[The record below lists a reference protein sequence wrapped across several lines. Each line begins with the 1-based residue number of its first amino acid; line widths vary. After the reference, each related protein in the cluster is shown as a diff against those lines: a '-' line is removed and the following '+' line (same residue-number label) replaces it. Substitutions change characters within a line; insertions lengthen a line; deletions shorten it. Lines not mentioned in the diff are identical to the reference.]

1 MKPLNRAVSE
11 WILMNGRFLLDTN
24 IIIALFG
31 NDDSVKNRLAQAAE
45 VFISSTV
52 LGELYFGAH
61 KSKQVK
67 KNLSRLEDFASCS
80 AVLPCDI
87 DTASIYG
94 MIKKGLLEKGKP
106 IPENDIWIA
115 AVAYQHGLTVIS
127 RDDHFSEVENLK
139 FETW

>member
-1 MKPLNRAVSE
+1 MS
-11 WILMNGRFLLDTN
+11 GRFLLDTN
-24 IIIALFG
+24 IIIALFA
-31 NDDSVKNRLAQAAE
+31 DDPSVKKKLVHADE

-61 KSKQVK
+61 KSKHVK
-67 KNLSRLEDFASCS
+67 KNLSRIEDFASNS
-80 AVLPCDI
+80 AVLPCDT

-94 MIKKGLLEKGKP
+94 LIKKRLLEKGKP

-115 AVAYQHGLTVIS
+115 AVAYQHGLTVVS
-127 RDDHFSEVENLK
+127 RDGHFNEVEEMK

>member
-1 MKPLNRAVSE
+1 MS
-11 WILMNGRFLLDTN
+11 GRFLLDTN

-31 NDDSVKNRLAQAAE
+31 DDASVKNRLEHADE

-61 KSKQVK
+61 KSKHIK

-80 AVLPCDI
+80 AVLPCDT

-94 MIKKGLLEKGKP
+94 LIKNRLLEKGKP

-115 AVAYQHGLTVIS
+115 AVAYQHDLTVIS
-127 RDDHFSEVENLK
+127 RDGHFSEVDNLK